1 MLWPLGVPTL
11 DQHKLNCSA
20 KVIDNNRLIQRI
32 TTLICVEL
40 AECEGCFRCR
50 YQIGAA
56 AKVQEAKE
64 KKKWLQFSLIRLSFC
79 NWHLSSFS
87 IHINCLISSSS
98 YLISFFTSIPIS
110 GQCFAIS
117 RKRSFQYC
125 RMFSLFLLVS
135 FHHQLC
141 LCTQCVQISK
151 SRLIFFQPM
160 NLFPVKKY

>member
-1 MLWPLGVPTL
+1 MTMYSHKGVPRAPEHALAAGIPTP
-11 DQHKLNCSA
+11 DQHKLNCLA

-117 RKRSFQYC
+117 RKRRVFSIVGCFHY
-125 RMFSLFLLVS
+125 FSLYRFIISFVYVHSVFKFLKV
-135 FHHQLC
+135 
-141 LCTQCVQISK
+141 V
-151 SRLIFFQPM
+151 
-160 NLFPVKKY
+160 

>member
-1 MLWPLGVPTL
+1 MTMYSHKGVPRAPEHALAAGIPTP
-11 DQHKLNCSA
+11 DQHKLNCLA

-98 YLISFFTSIPIS
+98 YLISFFTSIPI
-110 GQCFAIS
+110 F
-117 RKRSFQYC
+117 
-125 RMFSLFLLVS
+125 LVS
-135 FHHQLC
+135 ALQSLVREEFLV
-141 LCTQCVQISK
+141 LSDVFIISPCIV
-151 SRLIFFQPM
+151 SSLA
-160 NLFPVKKY
+160 LFMYTVCSNF